1 MRARHG
7 AGAAAWVAGVL
18 AAPGRGD
25 DGEGSRGY
33 SAPEGMS
40 TSTGQYAPVSL
51 PGEPAFLTEKPGRP
65 QSAGPQRV
73 GEGRSALCPQTQ
85 DYLCLRQLRPSEGW
99 AWGWRGCLACG
110 GKKCAGT
117 RTASAPGVMPHQGLF
132 SQTLVAGNQK
142 ASLAVFLHSSAYSG
156 TYRAPLPGVLLCHSK
171 HQAHRGAPLAGV
183 LLCRWAHQ
191 ALKGAA
197 WWGPTLVQCVRLLM
211 GQPLYCSAANA
222 GVWGERGYG
231 DGSTRCE

>member
-7 AGAAAWVAGVL
+7 ASAAAWVAGVL

-85 DYLCLRQLRPSEGW
+85 DYLCLRQLRPGEGW

-110 GKKCAGT
+110 EKVCRDTDGL
-117 RTASAPGVMPHQGLF
+117 RPRSYAPSGSFFPDSCGWQSEGLF
-132 SQTLVAGNQK
+132 G
-142 ASLAVFLHSSAYSG
+142 
-156 TYRAPLPGVLLCHSK
+156 
-171 HQAHRGAPLAGV
+171 
-183 LLCRWAHQ
+183 
-191 ALKGAA
+191 
-197 WWGPTLVQCVRLLM
+197 RLS
-211 GQPLYCSAANA
+211 P
-222 GVWGERGYG
+222 
-231 DGSTRCE
+231 